1 MRTYP
6 ALRTIAVVFKVIAWI
21 ALVGG
26 ALALIAGIVMAFT
39 GEMQALSFAF
49 VGPLMGLLYF
59 VMFYA
64 SAEMIYVL
72 IDIADNT
79 RKTAEAVAALQFRG
93 GAAPQQPA
101 APPQPPVTPRPDVVP
116 PPPPA
121 PPGAEA

>member
-49 VGPLMGLLYF
+49 AGPLMGLLYF

-93 GAAPQQPA
+93 GAAAPQAQ
-101 APPQPPVTPRPDVVP
+101 PQPPVPPRPDATP

>member
-21 ALVGG
+21 ALVSGV
-26 ALALIAGIVMAFT
+26 LALIGGIVMAST
-39 GEMQALSFAF
+39 GEMQALSIAFA
-49 VGPLMGLLYF
+49 GPLLGLLYF
-59 VMFYA
+59 VMLYS

-93 GAAPQQPA
+93 GGAPPVT
-101 APPQPPVTPRPDVVP
+101 PPQPPVPPRPDVAP